1 MEGISKY
8 FMYCVAA
15 CCGLVTLGSCSQEV
29 MNEELTA
36 SERQMT
42 IMTRGEGEPITSPVR
57 LYVFDSED
65 CVAVESLGE
74 GVSSFTKNLP
84 AGSYEVY
91 ALAGV
96 DDTRYTLPSKE
107 EATKTTA
114 IALKDGQQLGDL
126 MAGYSSITLSQDG
139 ENSTTLNLSRKVILL
154 KSITIKD
161 VPEGTTSVSVKIGP
175 IQESML
181 LNGTY
186 QGDEGEFS
194 ITLTKQSDG
203 TTWKMDTEDI
213 YLLPSVGKPTIT
225 VTVGTTPFS
234 YTWQSELEA
243 NHKVTIEGNYKQPT
257 AQPAELTLSGTINGV
272 AWGEDKGVS
281 FEFGPSEEPTTP
293 SAEIP
298 AQGSMYLGCY
308 VLKVNG
314 HEVTLLSPSQKS
326 DVINDEDG
334 KDQATISSKINAEL
348 ANWEK
353 KISSSWRLMNEE
365 EAEYILTSHTSI
377 NPSLNE
383 KIYTSPYFY
392 MYTPN
397 NTICQFS
404 LGQTT
409 LSPDRIGGKHG
420 TILRPVT
427 TITIP

>member
-8 FMYCVAA
+8 FKYCVAA

-29 MNEELTA
+29 INEDLTA
-36 SERQMT
+36 SDRQMT

-65 CVAVESLGE
+65 CVAVETLDE

-107 EATKTTA
+107 EATKTTV
-114 IALKDGQQLGDL
+114 ITLKDGQQLGDL
-126 MAGYSSITLSQDG
+126 MAGYSSVTLSDG
-139 ENSTTLNLSRKVILL
+139 GNNSTTLNLSRKVILI

-161 VPEGTTSVSVKIGP
+161 VPEGTTSVHVKIGP

-186 QGDEGEFS
+186 QGEDGEF
-194 ITLTKQSDG
+194 TTALTKQSDG
-203 TTWKMDTEDI
+203 TTWKMETEDI

-234 YTWQSELEA
+234 YTCQSELDA
-243 NHKVTIEGNYKQPT
+243 NHKVTIEGSYKEPT
-257 AQPAELTLSGTINGV
+257 ALPAELTLSGTINGV
-272 AWGEDKGVS
+272 SWGADNGVA

-293 SAEIP
+293 SVEIP
-298 AQGSMYLGCY
+298 TEGSMYLGCY

-314 HEVTLLSPSQKS
+314 NEVTLLSSTETPVS
-326 DVINDEDG
+326 G
-334 KDQATISSKINAEL
+334 ISGSGNAE
-348 ANWEK
+348 EK
-353 KISSSWRLMNEE
+353 VNE
-365 EAEYILTSHTSI
+365 ALSG
-377 NPSLNE
+377 
-383 KIYTSPYFY
+383 F
-392 MYTPN
+392 
-397 NTICQFS
+397 NT
-404 LGQTT
+404 
-409 LSPDRIGGKHG
+409 PDRIGDWRLPNSKEANSIISQRTQIGNVSPYPVNSNGYYYDKNG
-420 TILRPVT
+420 VLGAFKYLNGSFTQAALNAAYLRPVT
-427 TITIP
+427 TITIQ